1 MRGFRGRGGWQLQE
15 GPDGPGQERS
25 ATMKH
30 EFNTKAWDRF
40 WLAVWFLAIIEDAR
54 QEELRKKREAERE
67 RQEQQQEEWKTFI
80 RRPPAP
86 VPAP

>member
-1 MRGFRGRGGWQLQE
+1 
-15 GPDGPGQERS
+15 
-25 ATMKH
+25 MKH

-40 WLAVWFLAIIEDAR
+40 WLAVWFIAIIEDAR

-67 RQEQQQEEWKTFI
+67 RQKQQQEEWKKFI